1 MNEKFIRR
9 KIKIQSCQF
18 LRKITKH
25 INKPIQHFIMD
36 MIQGLLI
43 TGSVCLSTITD
54 TIISDSKK
62 SSKVKRLSR
71 NLSNENLFN
80 QLKED
85 EWNYYNSITDD
96 DLYIYLDKSD
106 IVNEH
111 QQNSEKN
118 YSVADG
124 SKNHR
129 TDLKGYDTSN
139 FLCKSNDNHPIFL
152 HSVVND
158 RTKYTQREE
167 ERLCIKDIDFHF
179 KNKNRIYVGDAG
191 YSDSNTLKFLEKQ
204 NDFFLIRLN
213 IMKGK
218 RKFFCNGNEYSS
230 KELIQLQSTT
240 LTTKRFKS
248 KYLKKYGM
256 AFISKVEGTV
266 SNLNGWYTFIIITFD
281 NGYNPML
288 FITNLEC
295 SSLTSVIKLYRKYMD
310 RWTIENAFKLLKK
323 EYHLENYNFRK
334 FNSVQNFNQL
344 LRLIYNI
351 LSLFLIDKNKELK
364 NYIVKRG
371 NRIRTNIKNI
381 FFRLAVGIRNIF
393 NGYYSSFFNYW

>member
-43 TGSVCLSTITD
+43 TGSACLSTITD

-111 QQNSEKN
+111 QQKSEKN

-204 NDFFLIRLN
+204 NDFFLMRLN
-213 IMKGK
+213 IMNGK

-240 LTTKRFKS
+240 LTTKCFKS

-256 AFISKVEGTV
+256 ATISKIEGTV
-266 SNLNGWYTFIIITFD
+266 SNLKGWYTFIIITFD

-295 SSLTSVIKLYRKYMD
+295 TSLTSAIKLYKKYMD
-310 RWTIENAFKLLKK
+310 RWTIEYLFKLLKK

-364 NYIVKRG
+364 DYIVKRANG
-371 NRIRTNIKNI
+371 IRTNIKNI